1 MYQAWQA
8 VVLRKTRK
16 KPLLTERQWLS
27 ALQHNSVKHLGFD
40 ESSIAAREFAKLTFK
55 PDDHMKSSVKD
66 KYKNVFKLKYQYKYY
81 DTNTGSSS

>member
-27 ALQHNSVKHLGFD
+27 ALQHNSVKHLGFA
-40 ESSIAAREFAKLTFK
+40 EGSIAAKEFAKLTYK
-55 PDDHMKSSVKD
+55 PDDYMKSSVKD

-81 DTNTGSSS
+81 DTLY